1 MAGPGP
7 PFDYAMRFY
16 LQKLNPSAKVSQPF
30 DNSSPNVRE
39 PLIQVASNALEMIDL
54 IEDFDSYE
62 TELREF
68 NHSV

>member
-1 MAGPGP
+1 
-7 PFDYAMRFY
+7 
-16 LQKLNPSAKVSQPF
+16 LSIQPF

-54 IEDFDSYE
+54 IEDFDHYE

-68 NHSV
+68 NILSDPYGL